1 MPNESLKQ
9 EKEDVTPQPVERD
22 RDPDRDE
29 GGIGQRGQAR
39 LQIGSRKQ
47 MFSAK
52 SGSVEAQQKT
62 QELMDV
68 GDAERA
74 RKLHDILKL
83 GVGNNHTFDF
93 VTVWLMGNNSKLRVE
108 YQKLAHR
115 PLEADIVNCFG
126 KGDPKAHT
134 GSWKTQYLLDVAE
147 NGFPST
153 FSKVTLALGL
163 VSGTRGDGKE
173 IVRLVEG
180 APAATQAE
188 ILKTLFDPLFET
200 LTTIGLDTSMLD
212 RLVASTRAAQA
223 QVARDKAQK
232 EDPSGKK
239 TVAAESKLNEAKAA
253 HLVTIVKTHRGTVY
267 GIDLKEVAA
276 ELKEWAD
283 KEPSAVR
290 HAVTSEGSA
299 FVKYLDSWKS
309 MKRGAGKVSDA
320 DVAYLIELVREHA
333 AIPME
338 LLDDQEKNPGDK
350 SQNGQPVQA
359 PSEKEQSQQ
368 KESNEKVREL
378 HAYAERK
385 AEKNYKLK
393 VQDWTK
399 LKAQI
404 EGMGDPEREAFL
416 ATYLPVDAQARW
428 NDPAVRGMLRPIA
441 LQSLEAK
448 LKEMGIHGKS
458 RAEILSRFDREAVEG
473 QLDKGSVYQQIRSL
487 LYDKKI
493 HLVSTYLEL
502 LVQANGNDYYN
513 IRRDPSLLADL
524 KSLFKRR
531 VGGSEGTK
539 RVEILLG
546 ISEHDEGE
554 KRIDDLHGRDK
565 HEAAHDAADNAEL
578 RPEHWSIVLAVALD
592 GNSATRASGAVT
604 KAYLAA
610 KRCAELPDGGVK
622 GAIGMGAK
630 PVRKM
635 DVASFMEKVE
645 QGLPS
650 DAKKTLKKGDYA
662 TARKAL
668 AERRMPTVDERLKDA
683 EYTGLRFT
691 RRASG
696 NDAKGSSI
704 EASFMDLSGKALL
717 DEWSNV
723 GEFHRLS
730 GTQMGLRDKIQQGK
744 AGPQDQARYDAA
756 TRGMRDFI
764 LDVRGD
770 RLEWLNGHIKQAD
783 LVPLLKN
790 LRGKLRSAAAGDA
803 EFRQA
808 LESAYMPMDDYQLAR
823 MKGLSQLDEQ
833 RNKDSGKQW
842 NTFLGIGVSSKSKQ
856 RKEARNELL
865 GEFRSAQHELR
876 EVEGQDGDK
885 QKEAREKVNN
895 EHVPK
900 IEDKQEELERR
911 TEAHDALR
919 AKAKMI
925 VNIAVGIIL
934 GIVATAI
941 GAAVTAATWGAGS
954 AVWIGILVSMA
965 IALGAGT
972 VKALVAKSLD
982 GDNFNARQTVVQI
995 AWSVLMAGAAGGL
1008 GVAHHA
1014 VSGQLGL
1021 LGASDILHGGPEVF
1035 KAIFAD
1041 AGLKL
1046 LFENF
1051 CKDSINFAGQQAM
1064 SEDSNRWARLGDATG
1079 MALGWV
1085 RAFALDAGGG
1095 LAQDAALQSA
1105 GLYRV
1110 DEGSDGKK
1118 FGRDSDGN
1126 KIVHDQNDQVAKG
1139 LDTTQSWEKRGITTG
1154 MGLGLKPLDIGGE
1167 KGTGELS
1174 KEVRAL
1180 GTQRQVS
1187 ETPLKDRM
1195 QAQKSEKPSGQQGVP
1210 DGVKDVQPPQQQP
1223 QVDPKQEATE
1233 RARLALQDDIR
1244 RARVMAATATEGAR
1258 RARAAGERA
1267 ISEKARRIAIEL
1279 RNRANSAEA
1288 LIELAARQP
1297 VEASSFE
1304 AHSAGLQQ
1312 ELLKAMVATNEAI
1325 LVSIEHGDENEAPEN
1340 ESDEARA

>member
-1 MPNESLKQ
+1 MPEPLKQ
-9 EKEDVTPQPVERD
+9 EPEKEDVAPQPVELDHDSR
-22 RDPDRDE
+22 RDE
-29 GGIGQRGQAR
+29 GTFGQRSGAQ

-47 MFSAK
+47 MFSAR
-52 SGSVEAQQKT
+52 SGSVEAQKKT

-68 GDAERA
+68 GDADRA
-74 RKLHDILKL
+74 QKIHDILKL
-83 GVGNNHTFDF
+83 GVGNAHTFDF
-93 VTVWLMGNNSKLRVE
+93 VTVWLMGNNAKLRTE
-108 YQKLAHR
+108 YQKLANR
-115 PLEADIVNCFG
+115 PLEADIINCFG
-126 KGDPKAHT
+126 KGDHKAHT
-134 GSWKTQYLLDVAE
+134 GSWKTQYLLDVTE

-153 FSKVTLALGL
+153 FSKVALALGL

-173 IVRLVEG
+173 VVRLVEG
-180 APAATQAE
+180 APAATQVE
-188 ILKTLFDPLFET
+188 ILNKLFDPLFDT
-200 LTTIGLDTSMLD
+200 LVTIGLDTSMLD
-212 RLVASTRAAQA
+212 RLIASTKAAQSE
-223 QVARDKAQK
+223 VARDKAKQA
-232 EDPSGKK
+232 DPNSKK
-239 TVAAESKLNEAKAA
+239 TTAAEAKLCEAKAA
-253 HLVTIVKTHRGTVY
+253 HLVSIVKTHRGTVY
-267 GIDLKEVAA
+267 GIDLKAVAA

-283 KEPSAVR
+283 KEPSEVR
-290 HAVTSEGSA
+290 HAVTADGSA

-309 MKRGAGKVSDA
+309 AKRGVGKVSGA
-320 DVAYLIELVREHA
+320 DVTYLVELVRDHA

-338 LLDDQEKNPGDK
+338 LVDDQQPEQDQA
-350 SQNGQPVQA
+350 QNGQQAQA
-359 PSEKEQSQQ
+359 PSDKEKEQQ

-378 HAYAERK
+378 HAYADRK

-399 LKAQI
+399 LKGQI
-404 EGMGDPEREAFL
+404 EGMSDKEREAFL

-428 NDPAVRGMLRPIA
+428 NDPAVRGMLRPLA
-441 LQSLEAK
+441 LQSFEAK

-458 RAEILSRFDREAVEG
+458 RAEILARFDKEAIDG

-487 LYDKKI
+487 LYSKKV
-493 HLVSTYLEL
+493 HLTSTYMDL

-513 IRRDPSLLADL
+513 IRRDPALLNDL
-524 KSLFKRR
+524 KGLFKWR
-531 VGGSEGTK
+531 VGGSEAMK
-539 RVEILLG
+539 RVETLLG
-546 ISEHDEGE
+546 INEHDESE
-554 KRIDDLHGRDK
+554 KRIDDLGGRDK

-610 KRCAELPDGGVK
+610 QRCAALPDGGVK
-622 GAIGMGAK
+622 GAVGMGAK
-630 PVRKM
+630 PVQKM
-635 DVASFMEKVE
+635 DVATFMEKVE
-645 QGLPS
+645 QGLPG
-650 DAKKTLKKGDYA
+650 DAKKTLKKGNYA

-668 AERRMPTVDERLKDA
+668 EERRMPTVDERLKDA
-683 EYTGLRFT
+683 EYHGMRTA

-696 NDAKGSSI
+696 NDAKGSSA
-704 EASFMDLSGKALL
+704 EAAFMDLSGKALL
-717 DEWSNV
+717 DEWSNI

-744 AGPQDQARYDAA
+744 ASPQDQQRYEAA
-756 TRGMRDFI
+756 NRGVRDFI
-764 LDVRGD
+764 LDVRED
-770 RLEWLNGHIKQAD
+770 RLAWLNGHIKQAD
-783 LVPLLKN
+783 LVPLLKD
-790 LRGKLRSAAAGDA
+790 LRGKLRSAAANDT
-803 EFRQA
+803 EFRQS
-808 LESAYMPMDDYQLAR
+808 LEAAYMPMDEYQLAR

-842 NTFLGIGVSSKSKQ
+842 NSFMGIGVSSKSKQ

-876 EVEGQDGDK
+876 EVEGQDGEK

-941 GAAVTAATWGAGS
+941 GAAVTAATWGTAS

-982 GDNFNARQTVVQI
+982 GDNFNARQTVIQI

-1014 VSGQLGL
+1014 LSGQLGL

-1035 KAIFAD
+1035 QAIFKD
-1041 AGLKL
+1041 AGIKL

-1051 CKDSINFAGQQAM
+1051 CADSINFAGQQAM
-1064 SEDSNRWARLGDATG
+1064 SEESNRWARFGEATN

-1085 RAFALDAGGG
+1085 RSFALDVGGD
-1095 LAQDAALQSA
+1095 LAKDAALQSA

-1126 KIVHDQNDQVAKG
+1126 KIVHDQNDNVAKG
-1139 LDTTQSWEKRGITTG
+1139 LDTTQTWEKRGVETG
-1154 MGLGLKPLDIGGE
+1154 MGLGMKPIDIGSN
-1167 KGTGELS
+1167 KGVGALS
-1174 KEVRAL
+1174 DKVKAL
-1180 GTQRQVS
+1180 GQRPEVS

-1195 QAQKSEKPSGQQGVP
+1195 QAKKSEKPEPQG
-1210 DGVKDVQPPQQQP
+1210 GVQDAQPENVAP

-1233 RARLALQDDIR
+1233 RAKLALQEDIR
-1244 RARVMAATATEGAR
+1244 RARVMAATATEGAL

-1267 ISEKARRIAIEL
+1267 ISEKARRVAIEL
-1279 RNRANSAEA
+1279 RNQATSAEA

-1304 AHSAGLQQ
+1304 GRSAAIQS
-1312 ELLKAMVATNEAI
+1312 ELSKAMIATNEAI
-1325 LVSIEHGDENEAPEN
+1325 LASIERGESNEAQET